1 MLTNGNKP
9 RISPIYK
16 SDDIRYPISILPM
29 ISKVFG
35 KEVFGQIYR
44 YRYNFQPGF
53 RPKYTTVSA
62 LILVCDEWLENMDDG
77 KLTGVIF
84 LDIWKA
90 FDSINHK
97 ILLKKMKD
105 QFGISG
111 FELKR
116 FESYLTNREQLSVF
130 CWWPNIIWKK

>member
-1 MLTNGNKP
+1 
-9 RISPIYK
+9 
-16 SDDIRYPISILPM
+16 
-29 ISKVFG
+29 
-35 KEVFGQIYR
+35 
-44 YRYNFQPGF
+44 
-53 RPKYTTVSA
+53 
-62 LILVCDEWLENMDDG
+62 MDDG

-84 LDIWKA
+84 LNIRKA

-116 FESYLTNREQLSVF
+116 FESYLTNREQVCSVGGQHHLEKIICGVPQGSILGPLMLTLRLQLHAYCMPIF
-130 CWWPNIIWKK
+130 YLMISPNLLEI

>member
-1 MLTNGNKP
+1 M
-9 RISPIYK
+9 
-16 SDDIRYPISILPM
+16 
-29 ISKVFG
+29 
-35 KEVFGQIYR
+35 
-44 YRYNFQPGF
+44 
-53 RPKYTTVSA
+53 SA

-116 FESYLTNREQLSVF
+116 FESYLTNREQVCSVGGQHHLEKIICGVLQGSILGPLMF
-130 CWWPNIIWKK
+130 LLYVNDMPDCLTTACLLHAYMQTILNFFHLLMISPNVSEI